1 MPNNLNQVHNT
12 LNHTIF
18 LQNFL
23 LLKNSLIVSIM
34 LVQFNNLS
42 FCCVNVVF
50 IKTCYVM
57 NPHSLSKQI
66 QENKIFNKSSDFQEP
81 PYSQHLWETLNIEKG
96 IAW

>member
-18 LQNFL
+18 LLNFL

-66 QENKIFNKSSDFQEP
+66 QENKIFNKSSDFVCANFNCCTYPLHFNQV
-81 PYSQHLWETLNIEKG
+81 YYVI
-96 IAW
+96 